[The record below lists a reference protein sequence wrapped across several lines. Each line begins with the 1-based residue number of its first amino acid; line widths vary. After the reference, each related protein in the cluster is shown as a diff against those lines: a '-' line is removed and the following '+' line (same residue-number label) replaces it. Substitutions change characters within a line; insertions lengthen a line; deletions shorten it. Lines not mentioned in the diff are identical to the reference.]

1 MIKINGK
8 TYAGADYKESTV
20 EWLKQST
27 ENQREYLK
35 AAIEENSD
43 MPEVILSALREVAE
57 ARGYEALAN
66 EAGLSQKALYRILD
80 EGKEAKPRYETIYQI
95 IHALGLRF
103 TVEDD
108 PQKTRKAM

>member
-8 TYAGADYKESTV
+8 TYAGADHKEGTI
-20 EWLKQST
+20 EWLKEST

-43 MPEVILSALREVAE
+43 MPEVILMTIREIAE
-57 ARGYEALAN
+57 ARGYEKLAN
-66 EAGLSQKALYRILD
+66 EAGLSQKSLYRILD
-80 EGKEAKPRYETIYQI
+80 KDKDAKPRYETIYQL

-103 TVEDD
+103 TVEVD
-108 PQKTRKAM
+108 PEKARVG

>member
-1 MIKINGK
+1 MVKINGK
-8 TYAGADYKESTV
+8 TYAGADYSKSTI

-35 AAIEENSD
+35 ASIEENSD
-43 MPEVILSALREVAE
+43 MPEIILMALREIAE
-57 ARGYEALAN
+57 ARGYETLAN

-80 EGKEAKPRYETIYQI
+80 EGKEAKPRYETIYQL

-103 TVEDD
+103 TVEDV
-108 PQKTRKAM
+108 PEREKVG